1 MQIRGTSV
9 EDNNIIVFPYGHT
22 TVAGSAPTSPQ
33 ASLYLIWIEKDCLH
47 VSEKSFTFKIII
59 RQYLFAN
66 DISDSHFG
74 HSYVFGKLSASS
86 PWHAC
91 LKFIIVAKNT
101 RKQFEEREP
110 KGGANP
116 DILFQL
122 DFLYL
127 RFLVLYSLKE
137 EKTYSWKLTGKNVTW
152 KLPLSC
158 EAPFCLLPVMNM
170 RVLSFYRLTALS
182 VRLLLT

>member
-1 MQIRGTSV
+1 MKSLLFQNLSCTTIYFSIFYFKRLLIRSLTCS
-9 EDNNIIVFPYGHT
+9 I
-22 TVAGSAPTSPQ
+22 SPF
-33 ASLYLIWIEKDCLH
+33 H
-47 VSEKSFTFKIII
+47 VKLFTISSCWKVFTFKIII